1 MRNDANSLGSIID
14 LQWSETFNRK
24 VVKKS
29 FEMFV
34 IIASPMIDLTVCA
47 GKFSRRVFDSEGS
60 TSRLVPS
67 AVQTFRIMSWK
78 YSLRSLHEN
87 SPYRCLNFRRLAP
100 LFPYLMVISTITFG
114 FCERSSW
121 RGRKYHHWRRFIC
134 LFNRNVSSPWN
145 RYKIDLIVLAKVLF
159 EYLIRIIW

>member
-29 FEMFV
+29 FEMFNYRV
-34 IIASPMIDLTVCA
+34 ADDRSDCLC
-47 GKFSRRVFDSEGS
+47 GKVFETRFDSEGS

-100 LFPYLMVISTITFG
+100 LFPYLMVISTITFEFANVLLG
-114 FCERSSW
+114 EEENTTTGDDLFAFSIETCRR
-121 RGRKYHHWRRFIC
+121 RGI
-134 LFNRNVSSPWN
+134 V
-145 RYKIDLIVLAKVLF
+145 YKIDLIVSFSRKYCSNTWF
-159 EYLIRIIW
+159 E

>member
-1 MRNDANSLGSIID
+1 MRNDANSLGSTID

-29 FEMFV
+29 FEMFNYRV
-34 IIASPMIDLTVCA
+34 ADDRSDCLC
-47 GKFSRRVFDSEGS
+47 GKVFETRFDSEGS

>member
-100 LFPYLMVISTITFG
+100 LFPYLMVISTITFEFANVLLG
-114 FCERSSW
+114 EEENTTTGDDLFAFSIETCRR
-121 RGRKYHHWRRFIC
+121 RGI
-134 LFNRNVSSPWN
+134 V
-145 RYKIDLIVLAKVLF
+145 YKIDLIVSFSRKYCSNTWF
-159 EYLIRIIW
+159 E

>member
-1 MRNDANSLGSIID
+1 MRNDANSLGSTID

-47 GKFSRRVFDSEGS
+47 GKFSRRVFWLGGKHVSLS
-60 TSRLVPS
+60 AICCANISHYVLKVFTSLTTREFALQMFELS
-67 AVQTFRIMSWK
+67 AIGTAISISDGYIDYYFR
-78 YSLRSLHEN
+78 
-87 SPYRCLNFRRLAP
+87 
-100 LFPYLMVISTITFG
+100 V
-114 FCERSSW
+114 CERSSW

-145 RYKIDLIVLAKVLF
+145 RL
-159 EYLIRIIW
+159 